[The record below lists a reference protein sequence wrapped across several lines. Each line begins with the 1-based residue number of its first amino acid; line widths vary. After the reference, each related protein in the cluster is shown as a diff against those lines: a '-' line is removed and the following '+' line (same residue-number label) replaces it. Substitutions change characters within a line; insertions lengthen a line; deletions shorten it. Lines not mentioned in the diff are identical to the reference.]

1 MKRVKQLISLM
12 VAVAFI
18 SVGLPSITTVVQAQ
32 SAPQYR
38 YNDRNM
44 ERLVRRIETRSDK
57 FSRSLEQALD
67 QSRLNGTQREDDVNK
82 LVTAFEASTDTLK
95 DRFNARQSTDADVEL
110 VLGRASLLNDVMRRN
125 SLTYRAQ
132 QDWRLLKADLNR
144 LAAAYQIARRVDT
157 PYTAPL
163 DNGNNTYN
171 ADARLT
177 GTYRLNLSR
186 SEDPRTVATNATRNL
201 PRRDRQRVYNSV
213 VNRLGPPDVLAIER
227 RGMNVTIASTRAPQV
242 TIEAD
247 GREHAERYPNNRASK
262 VTARFYGDQLSIAS
276 EGDRI
281 NDFHIAFMPGN
292 DGRSL
297 QVTRRIYAERTNQQI
312 TVRSYYD
319 KTSDTAQLNLYQTTP
334 AYPTTGAVN
343 GAVNSEFVVPN
354 GTQLVAV
361 LNNALTTRTAREG
374 DRFTMNVRSPSLYDG
389 AIIEGY
395 LSNVERS
402 GRITGRSD
410 ITFNF
415 DSIRLRDGRSYRFA
429 GLINSVQSPGGES
442 VRVDNE
448 GSVAEGD
455 SRTNTTVART
465 AIGTA
470 VGAIFGALLG
480 GGKGAAI
487 GATVGAGAGAGSVYA
502 QGSDDLELMSGTEVT
517 LTASAPR

>member
-1 MKRVKQLISLM
+1 MKRIKQLVSLL

-18 SVGLPSITTVVQAQ
+18 GIGLPSITTVTQAQ
-32 SAPQYR
+32 NARQYR
-38 YNDRNM
+38 RNDRNM

-82 LVTAFEASTDTLK
+82 LVTAFEAATDTLK

-125 SLTYRAQ
+125 RLTYRAQ
-132 QDWRLLKADLNR
+132 QDWRLLKGDLDR

-157 PYTAPL
+157 PYTEPI
-163 DNGNNTYN
+163 DNGNNTYS

-177 GTYRLNLSR
+177 GTYRLNVSR
-186 SEDPRTVATNATRNL
+186 SEDPRAVATRATRNL
-201 PRRDRQRVYNSV
+201 PNRDRQRVYNSV

-227 RGMNVTIASTRAPQV
+227 RGMNVTIASSRAPQV

-247 GREHAERYPNNRASK
+247 GRERAERYPNNRPSR
-262 VTARFYGDQLSIAS
+262 VTARIYGDQLSIAS

-281 NDFHIAFMPGN
+281 NDFYIAFMPSN

-312 TVRSYYD
+312 TVRSHYD
-319 KTSDTAQLNLYQTTP
+319 KTSDAAQLNLYQTTP
-334 AYPTTGAVN
+334 NYPTTGAN
-343 GAVNSEFVVPN
+343 NSEFVVPD
-354 GTQLVAV
+354 GTRLVAA
-361 LNNALTTRTAREG
+361 LNNALTTRTAREN
-374 DRFTMNVRSPSLYDG
+374 DRFTMSVRSPSQYDG
-389 AIIEGY
+389 ATIEGY
-395 LSNVERS
+395 LSNVKRS

-415 DSIRLRDGRSYRFA
+415 ERITLRDGRSYRFA
-429 GLINSVQSPGGES
+429 GLINSVRTPGGEN

-448 GSVAEGD
+448 G
-455 SRTNTTVART
+455 
-465 AIGTA
+465 
-470 VGAIFGALLG
+470 
-480 GGKGAAI
+480 
-487 GATVGAGAGAGSVYA
+487 
-502 QGSDDLELMSGTEVT
+502 
-517 LTASAPR
+517 

>member
-1 MKRVKQLISLM
+1 MKKIKQLISLM
-12 VAVAFI
+12 VAVAFVSI
-18 SVGLPSITTVVQAQ
+18 GLPSITTAARAQ
-32 SAPQYR
+32 NAPQYR

-67 QSRLNGTQREDDVNK
+67 QSRLDGSQREDDVNR
-82 LVTAFEASTDTLK
+82 LVTDFEAATDTLK
-95 DRFNARQSTDADVEL
+95 DRFNARQSTDADVDL

-125 SLTYRAQ
+125 RLTYRAQ
-132 QDWRLLKADLNR
+132 QDWRLLKGDLNR

-157 PYTAPL
+157 PYTAPV

-247 GREHAERYPNNRASK
+247 GREHAERYPNNRASR

-281 NDFHIAFMPGN
+281 NDFYIAFMPGN

-319 KTSDTAQLNLYQTTP
+319 KTSDAAQLNLYQATP
-334 AYPTTGAVN
+334 AYSVT
-343 GAVNSEFVVPN
+343 GAVNSEFVVPD

-361 LNNALTTRTAREG
+361 LNNALTTRTAREN
-374 DRFTMNVRSPSLYDG
+374 DRFTMTVRSPALYDG
-389 AIIEGY
+389 ATIEGH
-395 LSNVERS
+395 LTNVERS

-410 ITFNF
+410 MTFNF

-429 GLINSVQSPGGES
+429 GLINSVRTPGGES

-448 GSVAEGD
+448 GSVQEGD

-470 VGAIFGALLG
+470 VGAIFGAILG